1 MSQLV
6 PTIFDFCTPRPD
18 VLAGAISDSDFA
30 ADLAHVIR
38 NQGEPDEYTDPP
50 RFFANTYPTRGL
62 QSLLRNVCGRI
73 SGQGSVAAIFR
84 LDTSFGG
91 GKTHGLIALVH
102 AARGMCGVQNPAE
115 FIDPALIPHGTV
127 RIAAFDG
134 ENADPANGRRMGDG
148 VFAYT
153 PWGEIAYALA
163 GQEGYER
170 VRRSD
175 EEGIAPGAETIA
187 ELFRGDPALI
197 LLDELAVY
205 LRKVKNRPGARDQLT
220 AFLTSLFKAVESSPR
235 AALVYTL
242 AVGKDGKGYDAY
254 SDENQFVAD
263 KMAEAESV
271 SARKATLLNPTE
283 DDETVKVLR
292 RRLFARIDTAR
303 ATEVV
308 RAYGELWHKNAGCLA
323 PEAGK
328 PATLDTFA
336 AGYPLHPDVLDT
348 FTAKTATLANF
359 QRVRGMLRILG
370 RTIAHLWQHRPADAT
385 AIHLHHVDP
394 GFEPIRQ
401 EIATR
406 LGQSIYVSAIRSD
419 IAGEGGKA
427 ALAQEIDALSHRGM
441 PPYATYVARTI
452 FMHSLAFNENL
463 KGLTPDHTRY
473 CVLAPTLD
481 VSFIEE
487 ARKAFVAQSAYLDD
501 RPTAPLRFLAEA
513 NLTQIIRSEE
523 RRVDPGDLR
532 AQLNDRIKAIFNGAT
547 FERVTFPAG
556 PWEVPDEAGDGR
568 PLLVVLSPDAC
579 ALGPVVDAVP
589 DLVGRIYERKGAEG
603 GSLRAMRNN
612 LVFVAA
618 DDGRVEE
625 MRQKMARR
633 LALQALK
640 NGPRLGDLAEHQQ
653 IKVRELEAKSET
665 EVAIIIQQ
673 VFRHVFYPSQAGLNG
688 AAIQLAHSSL
698 DIHTASEKPGS
709 GQQGLVRALRDY
721 RKLRLAEDEPD
732 APAYVRDR
740 TPLRKGQ
747 MTTAALRDEFRRN
760 PALPMLVGD
769 DVFIKGIRRGV
780 EAGEYVYRRDALL
793 YGQGDAAA
801 TIHIDEQAAV
811 FTMAY
816 AKDQGIWPRPQKAT
830 PSAQA
835 PASSTGAGAPTGSA
849 YAHGAE
855 AQGWT
860 GATPQGGAR
869 PGLSVTDGQDA
880 GHPWPPAAPP
890 VLPLQAEGVLREAL
904 VRLWEQ
910 ARSRKVDRLASLA
923 IRVFDVT
930 DGFRLLGVV
939 AASRVADGKQ
949 VSIVGGY
956 ETASGS
962 RLNVDYAGTPQ
973 DAAPLKD
980 FLDPQLRAAR
990 EKTVE
995 VRFDL
1000 SFAAGLPMAGDAP
1013 EKLTEQL
1020 TRFAT
1025 GAAFV
1030 EATATVAE
1038 PMMEAAE

>member
-1 MSQLV
+1 ML
-6 PTIFDFCTPRPD
+6 PTIYDLCTPRHD

-30 ADLAHVIR
+30 ADLAHVVR
-38 NQGEPDEYTDPP
+38 NQGEPDEYADPA
-50 RFFANTYPTRGL
+50 RFFANTHPTRGL

-102 AARGMCGVQNPAE
+102 AARGMRGVGNPAE
-115 FIDPALIPHGTV
+115 FIDPALIPRGAV

-134 ENADPANGRRMGDG
+134 ENADPANGRRMGNG
-148 VFAYT
+148 VFART
-153 PWGEIAYALA
+153 PWGEIAHALA
-163 GQEGYER
+163 GREGYER

-187 ELFRGDPALI
+187 ELFGGDPALI
-197 LLDELAVY
+197 LMDELAIY
-205 LRKVKNRPGARDQLT
+205 LRKVRNRHSARDQLT

-242 AVGKDGKGYDAY
+242 AIGKDGKGQDAY

-283 DDETVKVLR
+283 DDETVEVLR
-292 RRLFARIDTAR
+292 RRLFARIDGAR
-303 ATEVV
+303 AAEVV
-308 RAYGELWHKNAGCLA
+308 RAYGELWRRNAGALA
-323 PEAGK
+323 PEAAK
-328 PATLDTFA
+328 ADTLDGFA
-336 AGYPLHPDVLDT
+336 ASYPLHPDVLET
-348 FTAKTATLANF
+348 FTSKTATLANF

-370 RTIAHLWQHRPADAT
+370 RTVALLWQQRPVDAT
-385 AIHLHHVDP
+385 AIHLHHIDP

-419 IAGEGGKA
+419 IAGEGGKT
-427 ALAQEIDALSHRGM
+427 ALAQEIDARSHRGM
-441 PPYATYVARTI
+441 PPYATYVARTV
-452 FMHSLAFNENL
+452 FMHSLAFNEGL
-463 KGLTPDHTRY
+463 KGLMPEHARY
-473 CVLAPTLD
+473 AVLAPTLD
-481 VSFIEE
+481 ISFVEE

-501 RPTAPLRFLAEA
+501 RPAAPLRFLAEA
-513 NLTQIIRSEE
+513 NLNQIIRGEE
-523 RRVDPGDLR
+523 RRVDPGELR
-532 AQLNDRIKAIFNGAT
+532 SELNDRIKTIFSGAT
-547 FERVTFPAG
+547 FESVSFPAG
-556 PWEVPDEAGDGR
+556 PWEVPDEVGQGR

-579 ALGPVVDAVP
+579 ALGPTVDAVP
-589 DLVGRIYERKGAEG
+589 NLVAHIYERKGAEG
-603 GSLRAMRNN
+603 GSLRALRNN

-618 DDGRVEE
+618 DEGRVEE
-625 MRQKMARR
+625 MRSKMARR
-633 LALQALK
+633 LALRALK
-640 NGPRLGDLAEHQQ
+640 NGPGIADLAGHQQ
-653 IKVRELEAKSET
+653 IDLREREAKSEA
-665 EVAIIIQQ
+665 EVATVIQQ
-673 VFRHVFYPSQAGLNG
+673 VFRHVFYPSQSGLNG
-688 AAIQLAHSSL
+688 APVQLAHASL
-698 DIHTASEKPGS
+698 DNHSTSEKPGS
-709 GQQGLVRALRDY
+709 GQQGLVRALRSY
-721 RKLRLAEDEPD
+721 GGKLRLAEDEPD

-740 TPLRKGQ
+740 TPLRRGQ
-747 MTTAALRDEFRRN
+747 TTTAALRDEFRRN

-769 DVFIKGIRRGV
+769 DVFIKGIRKGV

-793 YGQGDAAA
+793 YGPGDAAA
-801 TIHIDEQAAV
+801 SIHVDEQAVV

-816 AKDQGIWPRPQKAT
+816 AREQGLWPRPQPKT
-830 PSAQA
+830 PPPDPGAAPGASA
-835 PASSTGAGAPTGSA
+835 GGGF
-849 YAHGAE
+849 AE
-855 AQGWT
+855 VWKWT
-860 GATPQGGAR
+860 GAAAQNEPPMPGRSTGGSETPGR
-869 PGLSVTDGQDA
+869 P
-880 GHPWPPAAPP
+880 PPTAPAT
-890 VLPLQAEGVLREAL
+890 PLQAEGVLREAL

-910 ARSRKVDRLASLA
+910 ARSRKVERLASLA
-923 IRVFDVT
+923 IRVFDVA

-939 AASRVADGKQ
+939 AAVRAADEKRVRIA
-949 VSIVGGY
+949 GGY

-962 RLNVDYAGTPQ
+962 RLDVDYAGTPQ

-990 EKTVE
+990 EKAVE

-1000 SFAAGLPMAGDAP
+1000 CFAAGLPMAGDAAQA
-1013 EKLTEQL
+1013 LTEQL

-1038 PMMEAAE
+1038 PVMEAAE

>member
-1 MSQLV
+1 M
-6 PTIFDFCTPRPD
+6 
-18 VLAGAISDSDFA
+18 LAGAVSDSDFA

-38 NQGEPDEYTDPP
+38 NQGEPDEYTDPA

-102 AARGMCGVQNPAE
+102 AARGMRGVGNPAE

-127 RIAAFDG
+127 RVAAFDG
-134 ENADPANGRRMGDG
+134 ENADPANGRSMGGG
-148 VFAYT
+148 VFART

-163 GQEGYER
+163 GRDGYER

-187 ELFRGDPALI
+187 ELFGGDPTLI
-197 LLDELAVY
+197 LLDELAIY
-205 LRKVKNRPGARDQLT
+205 LRKVWRRRGAADQLT

-242 AVGKDGKGYDAY
+242 AIGKDGKGGDAY

-283 DDETVKVLR
+283 DDETVEILR
-292 RRLFARIDTAR
+292 RRLFARIDGAR

-308 RAYGELWHKNAGCLA
+308 RAYGELWHRHAGALA
-323 PEAGK
+323 PEA
-328 PATLDTFA
+328 ARTDTLDGFA
-336 AGYPLHPDVLDT
+336 ASYPLHPDVLDT
-348 FTAKTATLANF
+348 LTSKTATLANF

-370 RTIAHLWQHRPADAT
+370 RTVAHLWQQRPADVT

-406 LGQSIYVSAIRSD
+406 LGQSIFVSAIRSD

-427 ALAQEIDALSHRGM
+427 ALAQEIDAQAHRGM

-452 FMHSLAFNENL
+452 FMHSLAFNEGL
-463 KGLTPDHTRY
+463 KGLTPEHTRY
-473 CVLAPTLD
+473 AVLAPTLD
-481 VSFIEE
+481 ISFVEE
-487 ARKAFVAQSAYLDD
+487 ARKALVAQSAYLDD
-501 RPTAPLRFLAEA
+501 RPAAPLRFLAEA
-513 NLTQIIRSEE
+513 NLTQIIRGEE
-523 RRVDPGDLR
+523 RRVDPGELR
-532 AQLNDRIKAIFNGAT
+532 AELNSRIKDIFGGAT
-547 FERVTFPAG
+547 FERVAFPAG
-556 PWEVPDEAGDGR
+556 PWEVPDEVGQGR

-589 DLVGRIYERKGAEG
+589 DLVARIYERKGAEG
-603 GSLRAMRNN
+603 GSLRALRNN

-618 DDGRVEE
+618 EEGRVEE
-625 MRQKMARR
+625 MRAKVGRR
-633 LALQALK
+633 LALRALK
-640 NGPRLGDLAEHQQ
+640 AGPRLAELAEHQQ
-653 IKVRELEAKSET
+653 AKVRELEAKSEA
-665 EVAIIIQQ
+665 EAAIAIQQ
-673 VFRHVFYPSQAGLNG
+673 VFRHLFYPSQSGLNG
-688 AAIQLAHSSL
+688 AAVQLAHSAL
-698 DIHTASEKPGS
+698 DIHSTSEKPGS

-721 RKLRLAEDEPD
+721 GKLRLAEDEPD

-740 TPLRKGQ
+740 TPLRRGQ
-747 MTTAALRDEFRRN
+747 ITTAALRDEFRRD

-769 DVFIKGIRRGV
+769 DVFVKGVRKGI

-793 YGQGDAAA
+793 YGPGDATAS
-801 TIHIDEQAAV
+801 IHIDEQATV

-816 AKDQGIWPRPQKAT
+816 AKDHDLWPRPQPKAEPPVSGT
-830 PSAQA
+830 TSRDGAA
-835 PASSTGAGAPTGSA
+835 NSMSGFHNPAGS
-849 YAHGAE
+849 AE

-860 GATPQGGAR
+860 GATMRDGAMAGKSSGGADAQGR
-869 PGLSVTDGQDA
+869 P
-880 GHPWPPAAPP
+880 PPATSAQ
-890 VLPLQAEGVLREAL
+890 PLQAEGVLREAL
-904 VRLWEQ
+904 TRLWEQ
-910 ARSRKVDRLASLA
+910 ARGRKVERLASLA
-923 IRVFDVT
+923 IRVFDPA

-939 AASRVADGKQ
+939 AAVRAADGKR
-949 VSIVGGY
+949 VCIAGGY

-962 RLNVDYAGTPQ
+962 SLQVDYAGTPQ

-990 EKTVE
+990 DKSVE

-1000 SFAAGLPMAGDAP
+1000 SFAAGLPMAGDAAQT
-1013 EKLTEQL
+1013 LTEQL

-1038 PMMEAAE
+1038 PIMEAAE